1 MNNIIKY
8 KVEKEDEKIRLDKY
22 ISEKNEDLSRAMV
35 QKLIKENKILVNG
48 KIAKES
54 YKIVENDE
62 ILIEIE
68 PPKDAKILAED
79 IPLEII
85 YEDNDIIIINKPKG
99 LIVHKGSGTSDITL
113 ADILEYNYNNLPGE
127 EGRKGIV
134 HRLDKD
140 TTGLMIIA
148 KTENAM
154 NKLIQDFKEKNIVKK
169 YVCIVR
175 GEITDDA
182 FTIKFPISRDLKNR
196 HKMCVS
202 RDRKR
207 SNNKSKENMG
217 KKSELLNLR

>member
-1 MNNIIKY
+1 MKKSNDIVEVSDCILASDKINNVISVLSDNRKNNNLIEEIK
-8 KVEKEDEKIRLDKY
+8 KEN
-22 ISEKNEDLSRAMV
+22 ISEIIIRDVE
-35 QKLIKENKILVNG
+35 EG
-48 KIAKES
+48 IAIYPRINSLE
-54 YKIVENDE
+54 E
-62 ILIEIE
+62 ILKNRNILKEI
-68 PPKDAKILAED
+68 L
-79 IPLEII
+79 I

-113 ADILEYNYNNLPGE
+113 ADILEYNYNSLPGE

-148 KTENAM
+148 KKENAM

-175 GEITDDA
+175 GEITDDV
-182 FTIKFPISRDLKNR
+182 FTIKLPISRELKNR

-202 RDRKR
+202 KERKR

-217 KKSELLNLR
+217 KKSGLLNLR

>member
-1 MNNIIKY
+1 MIKKYTKYEKKKTKNKNILK
-8 KVEKEDEKIRLDKY
+8 
-22 ISEKNEDLSRAMV
+22 
-35 QKLIKENKILVNG
+35 
-48 KIAKES
+48 
-54 YKIVENDE
+54 E
-62 ILIEIE
+62 IL
-68 PPKDAKILAED
+68 
-79 IPLEII
+79 I

-154 NKLIQDFKEKNIVKK
+154 NKLIQDFKGKNIVKK

-182 FTIKFPISRDLKNR
+182 FTIKLPISRDLKNR

-202 RDRKR
+202 KDRKR

-217 KKSELLNLR
+217 KKPELLNLR

>member
-1 MNNIIKY
+1 MY
-8 KVEKEDEKIRLDKY
+8 KEKEKEKKTKNKNEELENDKY
-22 ISEKNEDLSRAMV
+22 IVLDLNKEENLDNIRIDKYLSNLNKLNISREKIKKGILSGS
-35 QKLIKENKILVNG
+35 ILL
-48 KIAKES
+48 K
-54 YKIVENDE
+54 E
-62 ILIEIE
+62 IL
-68 PPKDAKILAED
+68 
-79 IPLEII
+79 I

-182 FTIKFPISRDLKNR
+182 FTIKLPISRDLKNR

-202 RDRKR
+202 KDRKR

-217 KKSELLNLR
+217 KKPELLNLR

>member
-1 MNNIIKY
+1 MRIQKYIAETGLCSRRKAEEYIREGKITVNGKKAVIGQNIEENDIIKY
-8 KVEKEDEKIRLDKY
+8 
-22 ISEKNEDLSRAMV
+22 
-35 QKLIKENKILVNG
+35 NG
-48 KIAKES
+48 KLLKKEEQEL
-54 YKIVENDE
+54 KKNILKNKNILKE
-62 ILIEIE
+62 IL
-68 PPKDAKILAED
+68 
-79 IPLEII
+79 I

-182 FTIKFPISRDLKNR
+182 FTIKLPISRDLKNR

-202 RDRKR
+202 KDRKR